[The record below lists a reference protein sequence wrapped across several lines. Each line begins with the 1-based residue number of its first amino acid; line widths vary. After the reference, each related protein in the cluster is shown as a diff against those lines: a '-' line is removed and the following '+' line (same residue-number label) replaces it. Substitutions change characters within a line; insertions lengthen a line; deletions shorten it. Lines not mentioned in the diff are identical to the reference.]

1 MEEILDVR
9 TRSWSPLEKVA
20 FENFALVLTEVANLR
35 AWTKKEKKD
44 LLEII
49 RAKAKPNEMLYLHLT
64 QQHDSLRE
72 LLLKLGF

>member
-1 MEEILDVR
+1 
-9 TRSWSPLEKVA
+9 
-20 FENFALVLTEVANLR
+20 VANLR

-64 QQHDSLRE
+64 QQHARLRE
-72 LLLKLGF
+72 VLLRVGS